1 MRRREFITLLG
12 GAAAAWPITAR
23 GQQPGAHAADR
34 RARGPREPT
43 FPNSRPFANSF
54 KTWLMSR
61 ERILPL
67 TGATPSEA
75 RPVAH
80 PRAATRRPASRRHR
94 FDHNAGDGRGR
105 QAIVSLESHRWDP
118 KILPHPGVDFIP
130 ATCSP
135 PYPIGLHGEGVAF
148 KRAANALHRARID
161 LEHDLRHPLL
171 QEEVRS

>member
-1 MRRREFITLLG
+1 MPILAQQLVDLHPDVIVSITTPAT
-12 GAAAAWPITAR
+12 AAVR
-23 GQQPGAHAADR
+23 
-34 RARGPREPT
+34 
-43 FPNSRPFANSF
+43 
-54 KTWLMSR
+54 
-61 ERILPL
+61 
-67 TGATPSEA
+67 
-75 RPVAH
+75 
-80 PRAATRRPASRRHR
+80 
-94 FDHNAGDGRGR
+94 R

>member
-1 MRRREFITLLG
+1 MRRRKFITLLG
-12 GAAAAWPITAR
+12 GAVIAWPLAAR
-23 GQQPGAHAADR
+23 AQQPGAHAADR

-94 FDHNAGDGRGR
+94 FDHNAGDGRGQGDDR
-105 QAIVSLESHRWDP
+105 QSCRWSPIDGTQNSP
-118 KILPHPGVDFIP
+118 TPGSIL
-130 ATCSP
+130 SQ
-135 PYPIGLHGEGVAF
+135 L
-148 KRAANALHRARID
+148 RAARLTLSGYTARASPSKGR
-161 LEHDLRHPLL
+161 LMRYTVPGSTLNTT
-171 QEEVRS
+171 